1 MPHSTNTQFAV
12 GVHMLTLLADGG
24 PEPLSSENMAASAEA
39 NPVYVRRVLGRLRE
53 AGIVSSRPG
62 VGGGWV
68 LLRDPA
74 AITLGDVWR
83 AIQAD
88 DRLLGLHQVNP
99 RCAVGQA
106 IQHHLATVDRRAS
119 AAVESELDQITVA
132 QMLPA
137 RAHALPNTDR
147 SARRGSEARA
157 VRR

>member
-1 MPHSTNTQFAV
+1 MSQSTNTRFAV
-12 GVHMLTLLADGG
+12 GVHMLTLLADRG
-24 PEPLSSENMAASAEA
+24 PEPLNSESMAASAAA

-74 AITLGDVWR
+74 GITLGDVWR

-88 DRLLGLHQVNP
+88 HRLLGLHQVNP

-106 IQHHLATVDRRAS
+106 IQHNLGAVDRRVS
-119 AAVESELDQITVA
+119 AAVQSELDRITVA
-132 QMLPA
+132 EMLPA
-137 RAHALPNTDR
+137 PSIRAA
-147 SARRGSEARA
+147 
-157 VRR
+157 

>member
-1 MPHSTNTQFAV
+1 MPHPTNTQFAV
-12 GVHMLTLLADGG
+12 GVHMLTLLADRG
-24 PEPLSSENMAASAEA
+24 PEPLSSQDMAASADA

-68 LLRDPA
+68 LQHDPA
-74 AITLGDVWR
+74 DITLGQAWR

-99 RCAVGQA
+99 RCEVGQA
-106 IQHHLATVDRRAS
+106 MQRQLATVDRRAS
-119 AAVESELDQITVA
+119 SAVESELDQITVA

-137 RAHALPNTDR
+137 PSIQPA
-147 SARRGSEARA
+147 
-157 VRR
+157 

>member
-12 GVHMLTLLADGG
+12 GVHTLTLLADRG
-24 PEPLSSENMAASAEA
+24 PELLSSAEMAASADA

-62 VGGGWV
+62 VGGGWG

-74 AITLGDVWR
+74 DITLGAVWR

-99 RCAVGQA
+99 RCEVGQA
-106 IQHHLATVDRRAS
+106 IQRHLTAIDRRAS
-119 AAVESELDQITVA
+119 AAVQSELDRITVA
-132 QMLPA
+132 EMLPA
-137 RAHALPNTDR
+137 RAI
-147 SARRGSEARA
+147 RA
-157 VRR
+157 A